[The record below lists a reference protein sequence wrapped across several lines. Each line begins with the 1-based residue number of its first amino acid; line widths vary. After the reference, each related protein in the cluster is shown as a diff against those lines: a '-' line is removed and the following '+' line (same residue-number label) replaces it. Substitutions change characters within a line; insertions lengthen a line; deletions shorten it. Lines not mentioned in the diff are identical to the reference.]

1 MAENILMH
9 QCVHFLFTAQ
19 IDHLTFAPPVFRSSF
34 TLESVRAHFFLHS
47 PSSSP
52 LFFFFFP
59 FFPRQGE
66 TENRRSKREFI
77 VSLFLSLPAS
87 LVAARVVDFRLKPE
101 ICSNIRAVMLMGT
114 LRFVQVS
121 PDFFA
126 HSRLTIENTNHAAGN
141 SLHSISIPVMG
152 FSVSWLDDASSKNY
166 NIDEDG
172 IAIPEFLIFFL
183 RFSRNHILLSFFYI
197 MDNLWIILIYN

>member
-1 MAENILMH
+1 MFISSLRPRSTIL
-9 QCVHFLFTAQ
+9 
-19 IDHLTFAPPVFRSSF
+19 P
-34 TLESVRAHFFLHS
+34 
-47 PSSSP
+47 SP
-52 LFFFFFP
+52 LPSFDRLSPWNPLGRIFFSIHLPPLLFFFFFFP